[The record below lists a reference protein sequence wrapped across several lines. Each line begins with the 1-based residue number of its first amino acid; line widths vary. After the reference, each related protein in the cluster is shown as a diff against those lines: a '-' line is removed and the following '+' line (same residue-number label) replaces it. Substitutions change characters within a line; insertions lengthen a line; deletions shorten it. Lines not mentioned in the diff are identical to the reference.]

1 MSKRKRTEFGESLLM
16 NNFTWRQYFDRLQQL
31 AMVMFE
37 WEGLPESVNVRFL
50 ERTLFNKGDCIFF
63 KDNDLSLDGTEGG
76 TFLTLPSSNYG
87 KYNVYNIPEDRRA
100 YANNGYNKN
109 LDSKNSVIIYNNYL
123 RTNNRLDVEMFAK
136 RLYNIDR
143 AIDINANAQKTP
155 ILLLCDEKERL
166 SYLNLYKEYDGN
178 APVIKGSAG
187 LDLNGFQ
194 VLKTDAPY
202 VADKLYELKTN
213 IWNEALT
220 YLGIVNVSFQKKE
233 RMVTDEVNR
242 TLGGTYASRYSR
254 LLARQN
260 ACEEINRM
268 FGLNVSV
275 KYRDEIE
282 TTSVEGSE
290 PDKVTRED
298 GENNE

>member
-1 MSKRKRTEFGESLLM
+1 MSRRKRSEFGESLLM
-16 NNFTWRQYFDRLQQL
+16 NNYTWRQYFDRLQQL

-37 WEGLPESVNVRFL
+37 WDGLPDSVDVRFL
-50 ERTLFNKGDCIFF
+50 ERTLFNKGNCVFF
-63 KDNDLSLDGTEGG
+63 KDNELTLDNTEDGTY
-76 TFLTLPSSNYG
+76 LVLPSSNYG
-87 KYNVYNIPEDRRA
+87 KYNVYNIPQERRA
-100 YANNGYNKN
+100 FANNGYNKD
-109 LDSKNSVIIYNNYL
+109 LTASDSIIIYNNYL

-143 AIDINANAQKTP
+143 AIDVNVNAQKTP
-155 ILLLCDEKERL
+155 ILLMCEEKERL
-166 SYLNLYKEYDGN
+166 TYLNMYKEYDGN
-178 APVIKGSAG
+178 APVIKGTTG

-194 VLKTDAPY
+194 VLKTDAPF

-220 YLGIVNVSFQKKE
+220 YLGIVNVSAQKKE
-233 RMVTDEVNR
+233 RMITDEVNR

-254 LLARQN
+254 LLARQD
-260 ACEEINRM
+260 ACEQINRM

-282 TTSVEGSE
+282 TSSAMIGTNLGNNGEG
-290 PDKVTRED
+290 
-298 GENNE
+298 GESNE